1 MVGKYRICF
10 ERATDSLKTSEVSLD
25 HVCCFSHLVEAQK
38 SITLTIIIVIIIIII
53 IIIII
58 SAKSRFQA
66 TEFPIITGAS
76 ATGKSSSGTK
86 ESSTG
91 TGV

>member
-1 MVGKYRICF
+1 MKT
-10 ERATDSLKTSEVSLD
+10 ATDFLNISEVSLD
-25 HVCCFSHLVEAQK
+25 HVCCFLHLAEAEK
-38 SITLTIIIVIIIIII
+38 SVTTVTIIRIIILIN
-53 IIIII
+53 
-58 SAKSRFQA
+58 AKPRLQA

-86 ESSTG
+86 ETSTG